1 MVQNICVLLIFLC
14 FTGCN
19 KLYYATWE
27 ALGKQKRD
35 LLREQVEDLTQDQE
49 DVNQEFSDA
58 LSKLRSLY
66 GSPPSGLAQAYDQL
80 KKDYDQL
87 KKDYDQAKSKSEALS
102 NRIDKVVTIAQD
114 LFSEWED
121 EISKLKTPKYREDS
135 RRKLKVTRQKFAKLE
150 ASMRKA
156 EKDIPPVL
164 ASLEEQVIYLKHNLN
179 AQALGNVQGEVKA
192 IEGDL
197 KTLSLSIH
205 KSISESQN
213 FITNLSEDAPR

>member
-80 KKDYDQL
+80 Q
-87 KKDYDQAKSKSEALS
+87 KDYDQAKSKSEALS
-102 NRIDKVVTIAQD
+102 YRIDKVVTVAHD
-114 LFSEWED
+114 LFTEWED

-135 RRKLKVTRQKFAKLE
+135 RRKLKITRQKFAKLE
-150 ASMRKA
+150 TSMRKA

-213 FITNLSEDAPR
+213 FITNLSDDSPR